1 MQKMKI
7 YKNKILVLLRI
18 VFVLVIFILLFNKLY
33 ADDIPVIVIA
43 PSKKAQSLSAV
54 GTSVTVLDET
64 FFKNSNEFFLGDALS
79 NNSTSS
85 NFFQS
90 GGHGTSSAI
99 QLRGLPKRYSTV
111 YIDGVKMSD
120 PSSVSNDFD
129 FNNILTSQISRVEI
143 LKGNQSSV
151 YGSGAIGGTINII
164 TKKGEQGFQK
174 NIDYNTG
181 SHGTNNLSFSLSGAD
196 ENDNFYIGLERFQT
210 NGISQMTHNDEK
222 DRYRNNSLAAN
233 YGHDFSDKFKFQSNI
248 RIAETYLQYDKEVD
262 TATADHSEEED
273 GLQSSSSIG
282 LIYKP
287 NEKFKSKFTIANTYI
302 KRVYADAP
310 NSGNTVKDNYY
321 GERYTYMY
329 TGNYN
334 FNLDNSLV
342 FGVEREDDQIGY
354 NKNMTG
360 MTYKDVYV
368 TSNYFDFQS
377 RITNNIYATF
387 GSRFDEHSIAG
398 NEDSHRVTLAYLF
411 DDKSTKLKSSYGTGF
426 RFPSLFEMYYVYAAN
441 ATSLGNV
448 KAENSESFDFGIEK
462 SFLNLGLNVEATY
475 FNIKYH
481 DVLEGWKE
489 GSSSGLDYTTQNMP
503 GTVKSQGLELL
514 SKWKTNDLLNF
525 ALNYTYTSTYDGAEQ
540 DDPNKN
546 SNYYNAQ
553 MVRVPRNIINLTTNY
568 KIPNYKNLDLT
579 LNTKWS
585 DVARDYGNGNRTYE
599 DERLDDYLVNDLF
612 IKYKLWNR
620 YNIFFNITN
629 VLDEKYETA
638 RDYSQMDRSFNFGIK
653 SSL

>member
-1 MQKMKI
+1 MKI
-7 YKNKILVLLRI
+7 YKNKMLVLIRI
-18 VFVLVIFILLFNKLY
+18 ISVLVIFILLFNRLY
-33 ADDIPVIVIA
+33 ADDIPIIVIA
-43 PSKKAQSLSAV
+43 PSKKAQSLSTV
-54 GTSVTVLDET
+54 GTSVTVLDEA

-79 NNSTSS
+79 SNTTSA

-90 GGHGTSSAI
+90 GGHGTASAM

-164 TKKGEQGFQK
+164 TKKGEPGFQR

-181 SHGTNNLSFSLSGAD
+181 SHGTNNLSVSFSGAD

-210 NGISQMTHNDEK
+210 DGISQMTHNDEN

-233 YGHDFSDKFKFQSNI
+233 YSHDFSDKLNFQSNI
-248 RIAETYLQYDKEVD
+248 RIAETYLQYDKEIN

-273 GLQSSSSIG
+273 GLQSSSSFG
-282 LIYKP
+282 LTYKA

-302 KRVYADAP
+302 KRVYGDAP

-329 TGNYN
+329 AGNYN
-334 FNLDNSLV
+334 FNLDNSFV
-342 FGVEREDDQIGY
+342 FGIEREDDQIGY

-398 NEDSHRVTLAYLF
+398 NEDSHRATVAYLF

-441 ATSLGNV
+441 ATSLVNV

-462 SFLNLGLNVEATY
+462 SFLNLGLNAEATY

-481 DVLEGWKE
+481 DVLEGWKT
-489 GSSSGLDYTTQNMP
+489 GNSAGLDYTTQNMP
-503 GTVKSQGLELL
+503 GTVKSQGLELV

-568 KIPNYKNLDLT
+568 KIPGYKNLDLT

-585 DVARDYGNGNRTYE
+585 DVARDYGNGNRTYA

-612 IKYKLWNR
+612 IKYKLWNK

-653 SSL
+653 NIF

>member
-1 MQKMKI
+1 MLIKFFAYFFI
-7 YKNKILVLLRI
+7 IILY
-18 VFVLVIFILLFNKLY
+18 FTNSNLFS
-33 ADDIPVIVIA
+33 DVPIIVIA
-43 PSKKAQSLSAV
+43 PSKKAQSISTV
-54 GTSVTVLDET
+54 GTSVTVLDEN

-79 NNSTSS
+79 TNSTSA

-164 TKKGEQGFQK
+164 TKKGKSGFQR
-174 NIDYNTG
+174 NIDYNAG
-181 SHGTNNLSFSLSGAD
+181 SHGTNNLSVSFSGAD

-210 NGISQMTHNDEK
+210 DGISQMTHNDEN

-233 YGHDFSDKFKFQSNI
+233 YIHDFSDKFKFQSNI
-248 RIAETYLQYDKEVD
+248 RIADTYLQYDKEVN
-262 TATADHSEEED
+262 TASADHSEEED
-273 GLQSSSSIG
+273 GLQSSSSVG
-282 LIYKP
+282 LIYKL

-342 FGVEREDDQIGY
+342 FGIEREDDQIGY
-354 NKNMTG
+354 NKNMAG

-398 NEDSHRVTLAYLF
+398 NEDSHRATLAYLF

-441 ATSLGNV
+441 ATSLGSV

-462 SFLNLGLNVEATY
+462 SFLNLGLNLEATY

-481 DVLEGWKE
+481 DVLEGWKT
-489 GSSSGLDYTTQNMP
+489 GTSSGLDYTTQNMP
-503 GTVKSQGLELL
+503 GEVKSQGLELV

-525 ALNYTYTSTYDGAEQ
+525 FINYTYTSTYDGAEQ
-540 DDPNKN
+540 DDPNKS

-568 KIPNYKNLDLT
+568 KIPGYKNLDLT

-585 DVARDYGNGNRTYE
+585 DEARDYGNGNRTWE
-599 DERLDDYLVNDLF
+599 DERTDDYLVNDLF
-612 IKYKLWNR
+612 IKYKLWNQ

-638 RDYSQMDRSFNFGIK
+638 RDYSQMNRSFNFGIK
-653 SSL
+653 NIF